1 MDDKDWLILKTI
13 AEEKNI
19 TKAAARL
26 FISQPALTYRLKNIE
41 EEFGT
46 QVVSRV
52 PSGVVFTPQGDL
64 LLDYV
69 SEMLRSY
76 GAVKE
81 QIRNM
86 ESKVQ
91 GVLRVGSS
99 SVFAQHSLPRIL
111 RGFLIRYPE
120 VDIALQT
127 GLSNKMIQ
135 MLENQE
141 VTLAIVRGDHA
152 WEGERYL
159 LAEEPICL
167 VSQDKPDFETL
178 LEKPYIRY
186 RTSDAALEKMT
197 DTWWRKNFSAPP
209 RTSMEVNTIDS
220 ARQLVLH
227 GLGWAILPSIGLR
240 RTHGLH
246 SAPLSWPDGEPLV
259 RKTWVFCSNG
269 AMELRTV
276 RAFLGYLESG
286 RMATER

>member
-1 MDDKDWLILKTI
+1 VDDKDWLILKTI

-64 LLDYV
+64 LLNYV
-69 SEMLRSY
+69 SEMLRNY

-99 SVFAQHSLPRIL
+99 SVFALHSLPRIL
-111 RGFLIRYPE
+111 RGFLNRYPE

-127 GLSNKMIQ
+127 GLSNKMIR

-152 WEGERYL
+152 WEGERHL
-159 LAEEPICL
+159 LSEEPICL
-167 VSQDKPDFETL
+167 ISHDKPEFEAL

-220 ARQLVLH
+220 ARQLVMH

-240 RTHGLH
+240 RTHRLYH
-246 SAPLSWPDGEPLV
+246 TPLSWPDGEPLV
-259 RKTWVFCSNG
+259 RRTWVLCSNG

-276 RAFLGYLESG
+276 RAFLGHLESG
-286 RMATER
+286 QMTAEQ